1 MPIQGTASEL
11 IKVAMNNIYKTMIEK
26 KLKGKMILQIH
37 DELLFEIPI
46 SEKDVFLKLIKNQM
60 ENAIQFNVPIKVDA
74 NYDYYRNNS
83 FNCYEKYYN
92 LNNYMNEVTELIQ

>member
-1 MPIQGTASEL
+1 MIAKMKQLKMKPPRGVSATRGGSLSEL

-74 NYDYYRNNS
+74 NYGKNW
-83 FNCYEKYYN
+83 YEAH
-92 LNNYMNEVTELIQ
+92 